1 MNKRPV
7 FDFIGLY
14 SAVLQDCEAY
24 FPNDRVEWNRDRM
37 SLSAHF
43 QSRGVGIATIDLP
56 RLDKALLAAFESGL
70 LSTHG
75 LALGSA
81 KSKYDHRPR
90 LFWGLWSRIF
100 DRNGCLKIDIDPDS
114 IRLLRTLLCACKKME
129 LECAPQYLYKATKEF
144 YDVEARL
151 PISSK
156 IWDMDD
162 VDSVDWHN
170 YVKPLSVTDV
180 ADDGLFTS
188 EYSALNGV
196 LSSVQRVADR
206 TAAELGSYD
215 PGSYAFRHGPGA
227 VSDLQSSEYKYSF
240 RNWGQRLEQ
249 LFPFDQWGTTSLGL
263 LDRLQSDGLEVTLSE
278 FASRLI
284 AVPKTRTAPRLIAA
298 EPSSNQW
305 CQQSIRDFLYSRIAA
320 LRTGIGSSVS
330 FTEQPRSGALALQSS
345 KSRSHATIDLS
356 SASDR
361 VTTWLVE
368 RIFRRNPDLLKY
380 MAVCRTRFITN
391 AIDNGSP
398 SLLKLRKFSTMGS
411 ALTFPIQSIVF
422 YTICVGVGSY
432 LHPRSSIH
440 TLSRQVRVYGDDL
453 IVPVAWEPLV
463 VQILT
468 ALFLR
473 VNESKTF
480 VKGNFRESCGTDA
493 FQGFDV
499 TPIRVNTTDKESDPK
514 RLPSLVASSN
524 NFHLGGFW
532 KTAAWLK
539 STVPW
544 RHLVPTVQ
552 RGARAFGFTTFS
564 GGIAPSTRKSRWNDD
579 LHRAETRVIQPFAK
593 LRVVK
598 QHAASSL
605 LQYFTEE
612 PDPYIEYESGLAV
625 AGVPI
630 LRRTWVAEG
639 DLLK

>member
-14 SAVLQDCEAY
+14 SAILSDCQAY
-24 FPNDRVEWNRDRM
+24 FPNDQVEWNRDRM

-43 QSRGVGIATIDLP
+43 QSRGCGIATIDLP
-56 RLDKALLAAFESGL
+56 RLDKALLAAFESGFL
-70 LSTHG
+70 KTNG

-81 KSKYDHRPR
+81 RSKSDLRPR
-90 LFWGLWSRIF
+90 LFWGLWSKIF
-100 DRNGCLKIDIDPDS
+100 DRTGCLKIDIDPDS
-114 IRLLRTLLCACKKME
+114 IRLLRTLLCVCKKME
-129 LECAPQYLYKATKEF
+129 LECAPRYLYEATKEF
-144 YDVEARL
+144 YDVEAHL
-151 PISSK
+151 PESSK
-156 IWDMDD
+156 IWDMDS
-162 VDSVDWHN
+162 VDCGDWHN

-180 ADDGLFTS
+180 ADDGLFAS
-188 EYSALNGV
+188 EHSTLIDV
-196 LSSVQRVADR
+196 LSSVQQVADR
-206 TAAELGSYD
+206 TASELGSYD
-215 PGSYAFRHGPGA
+215 PNSYAFRHGPGA

-240 RNWGQRLEQ
+240 RNWSQRLEQ

-263 LDRLQSDGLEVTLSE
+263 MDRLQPDGLEVTLSE

-320 LRTGIGSSVS
+320 LRTGIGSSV
-330 FTEQPRSGALALQSS
+330 FFAEQPRSGALALQSS
-345 KSRSHATIDLS
+345 RSGSHATIDLS

-361 VTTWLVE
+361 VSTWLVE
-368 RIFRRNPDLLKY
+368 RIFRRNPDLLNY
-380 MAVCRTRFITN
+380 MSACRTRFITN
-391 AIDNGSP
+391 AIDDHSP
-398 SLLKLRKFSTMGS
+398 SLHKLRKFSTMGS

-422 YTICVGVGSY
+422 YTICVGVGLH
-432 LHPRSSIH
+432 LHPRTSVH
-440 TLSRQVRVYGDDL
+440 DLSRQVLVYGDDL
-453 IVPVAWEPLV
+453 IVPVLWEPLV
-463 VQILT
+463 VRVLS

-473 VNESKTF
+473 VNVNKTF
-480 VKGNFRESCGTDA
+480 SKGNFRESCGTDA
-493 FQGFDV
+493 FRGDDV
-499 TPIRVNTTDKESDPK
+499 TPMRVNTTDKESDPK

-524 NFHLGGFW
+524 NFHLGGLW
-532 KTAAWLK
+532 KTAAWLM

-544 RHLVPTVQ
+544 KQHVPTVQ

-564 GGIAPSTRKSRWNDD
+564 SDLAPSTRKRRWNYD
-579 LHRAETRVIQPFAK
+579 LCRWDIHVIQPFAK